1 MLICIGTRPKRRIIG
16 GDALGYSR
24 HGPDCDFIC
33 IDGVPEM
40 PNTARWTGI
49 AMVFFVAQLLVAACT
64 STPPSTPSP
73 DKDSPQAAMDA
84 VFATDRAYSAAS
96 AKTDLVSGISAM
108 FAADV
113 AMAIP
118 GGKFSASADEAISAL
133 RAVPDNP
140 RSRAEWVPV
149 GGGIS
154 ADGQQ
159 AYTWGYMTIV
169 KPDNTT
175 MPAKYLS
182 YWVKRPE
189 GWRVVA
195 YRRRLRPAG
204 EASLAPVA
212 PLLPARMIAPS
223 TDAARTASYGS
234 SLDATERAF
243 SDSAK
248 LIGLGVAFAR
258 YGRPDAVNMGGAN
271 DAGFVVGAE
280 AIGRVVSGGKP
291 AEPSTLVWAPD
302 RVIVA
307 SSGDLGVTIGLI
319 RDTAPG
325 PDPKAPMIFPFFTV
339 WQRAGPADP
348 WLYVAE

>member
-1 MLICIGTRPKRRIIG
+1 MGHIAGLI
-16 GDALGYSR
+16 SR
-24 HGPDCDFIC
+24 FA
-33 IDGVPEM
+33 
-40 PNTARWTGI
+40 TA
-49 AMVFFVAQLLVAACT
+49 LLVAACT
-64 STPPSTPSP
+64 SMPSTMSA
-73 DKDSPQAAMDA
+73 DNRSPQAALDELL
-84 VFATDRAYSAAS
+84 ATDRAYSTAS

-108 FAADV
+108 FATDV
-113 AMAIP
+113 AMAVP
-118 GGKFSASADEAISAL
+118 GGRFSTSAEEATAAL
-133 RAVPDNP
+133 RAVADNP

-149 GGGIS
+149 RGGIS
-154 ADGQQ
+154 ADGLQGF
-159 AYTWGYMTIV
+159 TWGYMTIT

-175 MPAKYLS
+175 APAKYLS

-204 EASLAPVA
+204 EVSLAPVA
-212 PLLPARMIAPS
+212 PSLPARSIAPS
-223 TDAARTASYGS
+223 TDEGRIESYRA

-248 LIGLGVAFAR
+248 VIGLGVAFAR

-280 AIGRVVSGGKP
+280 AIGQVVSDGKP

-307 SSGDLGVTIGLI
+307 SSGDLGVTIGII

-325 PDPKAPMIFPFFTV
+325 PDPNAPTRFPFFTV
-339 WQRAGPADP
+339 WQRATPADP
-348 WLYVAE
+348 WRYVAE